1 MNQLVNRHQF
11 ESILANYSL
20 SEDAHLLL
28 KNMKLVL
35 LSGPT
40 AVGRNTI
47 INQLIKN
54 DNYSYIVSDTTRKPR
69 INDGVKEVNGV
80 TYWFRTEKEFINDL
94 KAGEFLEAE
103 IIHDRQVSG
112 ISIRELRKI
121 HELNKVALT
130 EVEIG
135 GFINILNIK
144 PDTVGIF
151 VLPPSFDQ
159 WLGRL
164 YSRSQMSKEE
174 IVSRLKTAKRI
185 FEAAISFQNTFIV
198 INDDLDVAVNEVEKI
213 IKGTKFDQNSIKNAK
228 LLATKL
234 LRDTRDYLNNLQSAK
249 D

>member
-20 SEDAHLLL
+20 SEKARLLL
-28 KNMKLVL
+28 KNIRLVL

-47 INQLIKN
+47 IDQLIKN
-54 DNYSYIVSDTTRKPR
+54 YNYSYIVSDTTRKPR
-69 INDGVKEVNGV
+69 INNGVKEVDGV
-80 TYWFRTEKEFINDL
+80 TYWFRTEESFIKDL
-94 KAGEFLEAE
+94 KAGEYLEAE

-112 ISIRELRKI
+112 ISIRELKRI
-121 HELNKVALT
+121 HELDKVAIT

-144 PDTVGIF
+144 PDTIGIF
-151 VLPPSFDQ
+151 VLPPSFDK
-159 WLGRL
+159 WLDRL
-164 YSRSQMSKEE
+164 YSRSQMPKEE

-198 INDDLDVAVNEVEKI
+198 VNDDLDIAVGEIEKI
-213 IKGTKFDQNSIKNAK
+213 IKSSNFDQNSIRNAK

-234 LRDTRDYLNNLQSAK
+234 LRDTDKYLNDL
-249 D
+249 